1 MGSYLSF
8 SRKEDGEEDSKCQYK
23 NCACK
28 FSLEKI
34 ARNDLSWAQL
44 EGSQDIILKPSN
56 TPQVQNEVTS
66 SNSLVLMSLG
76 DKLGEMVMEAKEK
89 AATSNLP
96 QGVLELDTSHETIQA
111 LVRFASEGRVD
122 LQHVSE
128 QIREELLKFSISFS
142 VPGLQKVCGEFLLE
156 NLAPSNASKCYI
168 TAMEYLCLAYQTPV
182 RTFILRNFIQI
193 AQEDTEFV
201 TLVQYFDD
209 ILPDD
214 QLNAREEQLFLIL
227 QKLAEENP
235 DMVN

>member
-1 MGSYLSF
+1 MGSYLSL
-8 SRKEDGEEDSKCQYK
+8 SRKEDGEDSSNQSGECQYK

-28 FSLEKI
+28 FSLEMI
-34 ARNDLSWAQL
+34 ARKDLSWAQL
-44 EGSQDIILKPSN
+44 EGSQDIILMPSN

-76 DKLGEMVMEAKEK
+76 DELGQMIMEAKEK

-96 QGVLELDTSHETIQA
+96 QGVLELDTSHETIKA

-128 QIREELLKFSISFS
+128 QIREELLKFSIRFS

-168 TAMEYLCLAYQTPV
+168 TAMQYLCLA
-182 RTFILRNFIQI
+182 
-193 AQEDTEFV
+193 
-201 TLVQYFDD
+201 
-209 ILPDD
+209 
-214 QLNAREEQLFLIL
+214 
-227 QKLAEENP
+227 
-235 DMVN
+235 